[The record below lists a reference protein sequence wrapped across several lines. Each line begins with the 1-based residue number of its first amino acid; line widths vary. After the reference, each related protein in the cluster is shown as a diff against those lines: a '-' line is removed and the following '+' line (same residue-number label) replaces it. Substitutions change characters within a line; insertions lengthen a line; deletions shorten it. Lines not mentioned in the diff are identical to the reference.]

1 MFTKDDFSQTD
12 LKLSELRSGLNN
24 IISVCYHHNEYN
36 TKKCTMQ
43 QKMLQS
49 I

>member
-36 TKKCTMQ
+36 TKKCTKQ